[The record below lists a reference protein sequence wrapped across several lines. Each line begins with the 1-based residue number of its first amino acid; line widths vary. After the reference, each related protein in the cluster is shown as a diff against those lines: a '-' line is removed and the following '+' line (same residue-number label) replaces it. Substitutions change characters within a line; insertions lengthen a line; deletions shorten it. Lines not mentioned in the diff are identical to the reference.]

1 VRTLITGGAGFLGS
15 HLAEALADRDDPVT
29 VADSFDASPR
39 ENLAAVE
46 DADGVDVVDV
56 DFRDEA
62 ATHDVVAGH
71 DRVYHLAAKIGG
83 VGYLR
88 DRPADIIADNDL
100 MNKHVFDACVEHDVD
115 RIVYA
120 SSSMVYS
127 ESDRYPHAESQVG
140 EIPPPRGSYGFQKLN
155 GEYYCDAYQRQYGLE
170 YVAARIFNGV
180 GPRDWPEETV
190 GHGHVVPD
198 MVKKIV
204 ELEQDPVEVKG
215 SGQQTRCFTDVRD
228 LVSGLVECMETEA
241 ARNQAFNLG
250 STEETSIEELVE
262 RIWRLAGPSG
272 EPRIETA
279 DAFEKDV
286 ERRVPDISK
295 ARERLGWEPTY
306 DLDEILETYIEAYE
320 RRVQHGA

>member
-15 HLAEALADRDDPVT
+15 HLAEVLAERDEAIT
-29 VADSFDASPR
+29 VADSFATSPR
-39 ENLAAVE
+39 ENLAAVT
-46 DADGVDVVDV
+46 DADGITVTDV

-62 ATHDVVAGH
+62 ATHDVVADH

-100 MNKHVFDACVEHDVD
+100 INKHVFDACVEHDVD
-115 RIVYA
+115 RVVYA

-127 ESDRYPHAESQVG
+127 ESDRYPHTEEQVG

-155 GEYYCDAYQRQYGLE
+155 GEYYCDAYQRQYDLE
-170 YVAARIFNGV
+170 FVAARIFNGV

-215 SGQQTRCFTDVRD
+215 SGRQTRCFTDVRD
-228 LVSGLVECMETEA
+228 LVSGLVRCMEADA
-241 ARNQAFNLG
+241 ARNEAFNLG
-250 STEETSIEELVE
+250 STEEVSITELVE
-262 RIWRLAGPSG
+262 RIWRVADREG

-279 DAFEKDV
+279 AAFEKDV
-286 ERRVPDISK
+286 ERRVPDVSK
-295 ARERLGWEPTY
+295 ARDLLDWEPAY
-306 DLDEILETYIEAYE
+306 GLDEMLTTYIDAYE
-320 RRVQHGA
+320 RRIDSGS

>member
-1 VRTLITGGAGFLGS
+1 MRTLITGGAGFLGS
-15 HLAEALADRDDPVT
+15 HLAETLADRDDAVT

-39 ENLAAVE
+39 ENLSAVE
-46 DADGVDVVDV
+46 DADGVTVVDV

-62 ATHDVVAGH
+62 ATRDVVEGH

-100 MNKHVFDACVEHDVD
+100 INKHVFDACVEHDVD

-127 ESDRYPHAESQVG
+127 ESDRYPHTETQVG
-140 EIPPPRGSYGFQKLN
+140 EVPPPRGSYGFQKLN

-170 YVAARIFNGV
+170 YVAVRIFNGV

-204 ELEQDPVEVKG
+204 DLGQDPVEVKG

-228 LVSGLVECMETEA
+228 LVSGLVKCMETAA
-241 ARNQAFNLG
+241 ARNEAFNLG

-262 RIWRLAGPSG
+262 RIWRIDGPEG

-286 ERRVPDISK
+286 ERRVPDITK
-295 ARERLGWEPTY
+295 ARDLLGWEPTY
-306 DLDEILETYIEAYE
+306 DLDEILETYIDAYE
-320 RRVQHGA
+320 RRGQHGA